1 MSTFSL
7 PRLAPKHVVTTPPGY
22 AERACVLAHY
32 ALPGLPHCYALC
44 HEPVE
49 ALPAERQSQLLAFF
63 IAEAERL
70 SLAATGE
77 REAYVLVHNGAG
89 IAKRANWHAH
99 VFVVRER
106 WQKAWIHLI
115 IGVKNVLRALAPAPG
130 RERRATPSPSGPAPT
145 GVIREAS
152 GGRHFR
158 ERAAEPARSAASP
171 GRHPE
176 RH

>member
-1 MSTFSL
+1 MTTSAL
-7 PRLAPKHVVTTPPGY
+7 PRLAPSRRVTTPPGY

-49 ALPAERQSQLLAFF
+49 PLSPQRQSELLAFF

-70 SLAATGE
+70 SQAATGE

-99 VFVVRER
+99 VFVVRRR

-115 IGVKNVLRALAPAPG
+115 IGAKNVVRALLPA
-130 RERRATPSPSGPAPT
+130 
-145 GVIREAS
+145 
-152 GGRHFR
+152 GRH
-158 ERAAEPARSAASP
+158 
-171 GRHPE
+171 
-176 RH
+176 

>member
-1 MSTFSL
+1 MSSFTL
-7 PRLAPKHVVTTPPGY
+7 PRLAPLHVVTTPPGY

-49 ALPAERQSQLLAFF
+49 ALSAQRQSELLAFF

-77 REAYVLVHNGAG
+77 REAYVLLHNGAG
-89 IAKRANWHAH
+89 IARRANWHAH
-99 VFVVRER
+99 VFVVRQR

-115 IGVKNVLRALAPAPG
+115 IGVKNVVRALVPGPRAPG
-130 RERRATPSPSGPAPT
+130 RSGASAVRR
-145 GVIREAS
+145 
-152 GGRHFR
+152 
-158 ERAAEPARSAASP
+158 
-171 GRHPE
+171 PE
-176 RH
+176 GH